1 MVETALVISI
11 VVMVLLLTIDF
22 GRVYFA
28 HVSLRNAAR
37 EAAIY
42 GGSEPLD
49 GCPHSPASD
58 APWIGLQYTVAK
70 EMRLGSYAD
79 VGCGSGGEVRVV
91 TAGTDA
97 ERSGCFQFTAPATYA
112 PCTGSGP
119 WSPTLTLIYRVRLQ
133 TDFEPVSP
141 FVGLLTGN
149 GFGNAVPMS
158 AESSSPVL
166 ENYGS

>member
-1 MVETALVISI
+1 MVETALVIGI

-42 GGSEPLD
+42 GGSKPLD
-49 GCPHSPASD
+49 GCPHQPASD
-58 APWIGLQYTVAK
+58 ASWIGLQYSVAK
-70 EMRLGSYAD
+70 EMRLGSHAD
-79 VGCGSGGEVRVV
+79 VGCGSGGEV
-91 TAGTDA
+91 TIITSGTDA
-97 ERSGCFQFTAPATYA
+97 SGCYQFTAPATYT
-112 PCTGSGP
+112 PCAGSGP

-133 TDFEPVSP
+133 ADFEPVSP
-141 FVGLLTGN
+141 FVGLLAGA
-149 GFGNAVPMS
+149 GFGNPIPMS

-166 ENYGS
+166 TNYGS

>member
-1 MVETALVISI
+1 MVETALVIGI

-22 GRVYFA
+22 GRVYFE

-37 EAAIY
+37 EGAIY
-42 GGSEPLD
+42 GGSYPTD

-58 APWIGLQYTVAK
+58 ASWIGLQYTIAK
-70 EMRLGSYAD
+70 EMRLASYAD
-79 VGCGSGGEVRVV
+79 VGCGSGGEVWLV

-97 ERSGCFQFTAPATYA
+97 DRSGCFQFTAPSTYA
-112 PCTGSGP
+112 PCSGSGP

-133 TDFEPVSP
+133 TEFEPVSP
-141 FVGLLTGN
+141 FTGLLAGA
-149 GFGNAVPMS
+149 GFGNPVPMS

-166 ENYGS
+166 TNYGS

>member
-49 GCPHSPASD
+49 ACPHLPASEVSFE
-58 APWIGLQYTVAK
+58 GLQYTVAK
-70 EMRLGSYAD
+70 EMRLGSYTD
-79 VGCGSGGEVRVV
+79 VGCGSGGEVTIV
-91 TAGTDA
+91 TAGSDA
-97 ERSGCFQFTAPATYA
+97 SGCFQFTAPDTYS
-112 PCTGSGP
+112 PCAGAGP

-133 TDFEPVSP
+133 AEFQPVSP
-141 FVGLLTGN
+141 LVGILAGS
-149 GFGNAVPMS
+149 GFGKPVPMS

-166 ENYGS
+166 TNYGS